1 MNNDYNTKY
10 ESQIKTELDDVMPQ
24 VSKQARVFTLRN
36 IPTHAIQAGIWIK
49 MQYTH
54 YSEFLQKHPTKD
66 NSSSN
71 HLTAYVQCTSFVKAS
86 ALTT

>member
-36 IPTHAIQAGIWIK
+36 IPTHAI
-49 MQYTH
+49 
-54 YSEFLQKHPTKD
+54 
-66 NSSSN
+66 
-71 HLTAYVQCTSFVKAS
+71 
-86 ALTT
+86 